1 MRRIGKRQ
9 NQRFNKLIGLGILLV
24 FLGSCDS
31 TMHSDEEPLAQ
42 VHDKY
47 LYLSEVQTIIP
58 EQASS
63 SDSAKIVSNYINTWV
78 RKQLLVNQAEQLLD
92 DDSRNISRQVED
104 YRNSLLIYKYQ
115 QKLIQQKL
123 DTVVTEQE
131 VESYYNEYKSN
142 FILPYNIVKAL
153 YIKIPKSSP
162 DVDKVVQWYK
172 SDEPDDQSRLQD
184 YCYQYAVKYDQF
196 EGEWINFKQVLSQ
209 IPTEINDE
217 ERFLRFRKYL
227 ETEDSLFLY
236 YLRIKD
242 YHLQGTEQPLSHAK
256 GRIRSIILN
265 KRKFNFIEELEN
277 EVYNKALNRNEF
289 VIY

>member
-92 DDSRNISRQVED
+92 EDSRNISRQVED

-162 DVDKVVQWYK
+162 DVDKVAQWYK